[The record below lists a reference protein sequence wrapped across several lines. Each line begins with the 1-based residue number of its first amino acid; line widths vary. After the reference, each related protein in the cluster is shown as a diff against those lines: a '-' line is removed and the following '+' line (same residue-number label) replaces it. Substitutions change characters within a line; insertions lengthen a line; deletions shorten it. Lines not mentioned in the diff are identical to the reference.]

1 MAHRHHG
8 TNLRNATPPQVMP
21 PITPPTPEN
30 IERGSIDHSLER
42 ISSISSGQNRDSNG
56 IYRESISNASNT
68 SNQFFIK
75 FPANRHEVITE
86 FYTGKIIDSLIE
98 LNVIPAED
106 KHLFVT
112 ATLLM
117 GQNENIGLKQPFLQS
132 AVPYHTITNTTS
144 FIFDKGDR
152 SVSEEAMRG
161 SFRLSKTPEQYW
173 EQLGKII
180 AVSILLSDYSF
191 HSANIMIDTIRE
203 TAHRIDFGGGLRN
216 IFNEENKEV
225 TIPAEY
231 KYKPWKFFTKN
242 YLQSFKRI
250 PGVFTHLYGYAQQ
263 MQTNMTRNNISW
275 ESVIARTNGK
285 VPTDIKEQTTEMF
298 GEQEGRTSLPNV
310 LESRMQQLNSASTSS
325 KTPLQRNNFFTYINN
340 QKPKYKAAITIALP
354 LIATLLIIATP
365 IFALVYGASFAIREL
380 STAAT
385 SSATPLRQP

>member
-1 MAHRHHG
+1 MAHRQHG
-8 TNLRNATPPQVMP
+8 TNFRNATPPQVMP
-21 PITPPTPEN
+21 PIAPPTPEN
-30 IERGSIDHSLER
+30 IERGSIDHNLKR
-42 ISSISSGQNRDSNG
+42 ISSIASGQNRDSNG
-56 IYRESISNASNT
+56 IYRESIPSANNT
-68 SNQFFIK
+68 NNQFFIK
-75 FPANRHEVITE
+75 FPASIHEVINE

-117 GQNENIGLKQPFLQS
+117 GQNEDIGLKQPFLQG

-144 FIFDKGDR
+144 LIFDKGDR
-152 SVSEEAMRG
+152 SVAEETMRG
-161 SFRLSKTPEQYW
+161 SFRLAKTPEQYW

-231 KYKPWKFFTKN
+231 QYKPWKFFTKN

-250 PGVFTHLYGYAQQ
+250 PGVFTHLYDYAQQ

-275 ESVIARTNGK
+275 ESVIARTNSK

-298 GEQEGRTSLPNV
+298 GEQEGRASLPNV
-310 LESRMQQLNSASTSS
+310 LESRMQQLNSTSTSS
-325 KTPLQRNNFFTYINN
+325 KTPLQSNNFFTHINN
-340 QKPKYKAAITIALP
+340 QKLKYKAAITIALP
-354 LIATLLIIATP
+354 LIATLLIIASP

-380 STAAT
+380 STPAVSPGMHA
-385 SSATPLRQP
+385 